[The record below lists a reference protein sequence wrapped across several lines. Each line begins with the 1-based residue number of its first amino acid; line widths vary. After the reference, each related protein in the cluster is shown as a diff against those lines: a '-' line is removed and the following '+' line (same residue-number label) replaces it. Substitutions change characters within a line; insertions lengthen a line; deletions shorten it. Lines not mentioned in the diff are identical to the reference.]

1 VKKCS
6 RLGLLALAGAA
17 GLFAA
22 ATARGSQ
29 VSISYLTQD
38 RSVSASSSATGFA
51 RGGTSSAPVTDV
63 QNEAQHAANKG
74 DFTGDATANSTI
86 GPQGAD
92 ASATAAQQSSL
103 TSAGFSDSGSV
114 TSDTV
119 FGTGG
124 PANSSSSSVFQ
135 ITFKVS
141 QAESYTLTVNL
152 GASTDPAEPGATVST
167 ISLANKAGKNVFTPI
182 TSVKLSDYTVQ
193 GTLKA
198 GTYSFVMDASTI
210 SNDAN
215 FNSVDYSVSLADG
228 PVLSSVNNVA
238 APVGT
243 SAVPLPS
250 SGVTALAMLA
260 ALGAGGA
267 MRRRLPRWIRL
278 SMV

>member
-1 VKKCS
+1 MKKCS
-6 RLGLLALAGAA
+6 RLGFLALAGAA
-17 GLFAA
+17 GLFAV

-29 VSISYLTQD
+29 VPISYLVQD

-51 RGGTSSAPVTDV
+51 RGGTSSTPVTDV
-63 QNEAQHAANKG
+63 QNESQQAANMD
-74 DFTGDATANSTI
+74 DFAGDATANSTI
-86 GPQGAD
+86 GPQGAS
-92 ASATAAQQSSL
+92 ASAAAVQQSSL
-103 TSAGFSDSGSV
+103 TSTGFSDSGSV
-114 TSDTV
+114 SSDTV

-124 PANSSSSSVFQ
+124 PANSASSSVFQ

-141 QAESYTLTVNL
+141 KAESYTLTVNL
-152 GASTDPAEPGATVST
+152 GSSTDPAEPGATVST
-167 ISLANKAGKNVFTPI
+167 ISLTSKAGKNVFTPI

-193 GTLKA
+193 GKLKA
-198 GTYSFVMDASTI
+198 GTYSFVMDASTT

-267 MRRRLPRWIRL
+267 LRRRLPRWIRL